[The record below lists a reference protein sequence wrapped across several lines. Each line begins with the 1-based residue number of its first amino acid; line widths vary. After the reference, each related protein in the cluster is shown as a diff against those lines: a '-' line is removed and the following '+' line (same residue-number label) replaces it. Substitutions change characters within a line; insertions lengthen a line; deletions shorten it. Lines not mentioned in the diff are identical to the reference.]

1 MFQESEGHFSE
12 ILAAI
17 AGRLA
22 KSRLHWNLRCVAP
35 FTLPSHEIFMIYHL
49 SLAFKHYLTW
59 ANAFH
64 YVSFRAMAA
73 LLTSLSLSFLC
84 GDTYIEASGR
94 LFRAK
99 AREWTPE
106 THRAKDNM
114 PTMGG
119 LFILATVFV
128 SCLLWCNLTS
138 AYVWITLFCL
148 SGFGAIGFWDD
159 WSKIRYCKG
168 ISAKL
173 KSRLQILVAF
183 IVAVLLYY
191 SGIST
196 AVSIPLFTS
205 YSAVLGILFIP
216 WVMFIVVALSNAVN
230 LTDGLDGLA
239 IGSLIINYCTFAII
253 AYLAGHA
260 TLAAYL
266 HMPLAASSEVAV
278 IAASLVGASIGF
290 LWYNAYPAQ
299 IFMGDVGSL
308 ALGSVLAL
316 IGIMA
321 KQELLLPLAG
331 GLFVIEVL
339 SVILQVASFKYTG
352 KRIFKMAPIH
362 HHYELLGWPEAK
374 IVTRFSIITLIL
386 CILALMLLKVQ

>member
-1 MFQESEGHFSE
+1 
-12 ILAAI
+12 
-17 AGRLA
+17 
-22 KSRLHWNLRCVAP
+22 
-35 FTLPSHEIFMIYHL
+35 MIYHL
-49 SLAFKHYLTW
+49 SLALKQYVTW

-73 LLTSLSLSFLC
+73 LLTSLSLSFLF
-84 GDTYIEASGR
+84 GDKYIEASGR
-94 LFRAK
+94 LFRSK

-128 SCLLWCNLTS
+128 SCLLWCNLHS
-138 AYVWITLFCL
+138 AYVWISLFCL
-148 SGFGAIGFWDD
+148 AGFGAIGFWDD
-159 WSKIRYCKG
+159 WSKISSRKG
-168 ISAKL
+168 ISAKY
-173 KSRLQILVAF
+173 KSRLQIAVAL
-183 IVAVLLYY
+183 AVGIMLYY

-196 AVSIPLFTS
+196 ALHVPLFTS
-205 YSAVLGILFIP
+205 FSPVMGLLFIP
-216 WVMFIVVALSNAVN
+216 WVVFILVAFSNAVN

-260 TLAAYL
+260 TIAAYL

-308 ALGSVLAL
+308 ALGSGLAL

-331 GLFVIEVL
+331 GLFVMEVV
-339 SVILQVASFKYTG
+339 SVILQVTSYKYFG
-352 KRIFKMAPIH
+352 KRLFKMAPIH
-362 HHYELLGWPEAK
+362 HHFELLGWPEAK
-374 IVTRFSIITLIL
+374 IVTRFGIITLIL
-386 CILALMLLKVQ
+386 CILALMVIKVQ

>member
-1 MFQESEGHFSE
+1 
-12 ILAAI
+12 
-17 AGRLA
+17 
-22 KSRLHWNLRCVAP
+22 
-35 FTLPSHEIFMIYHL
+35 MIYHL

-73 LLTSLSLSFLC
+73 LLTSLSLSFLL
-84 GDTYIEASGR
+84 GDRYIEASGR
-94 LFRAK
+94 LFRSK

-106 THRAKDNM
+106 AHRAKDNM

-138 AYVWITLFCL
+138 AYVWIALFCL

-159 WSKIRYCKG
+159 WSKIRYRKG

-205 YSAVLGILFIP
+205 YSPVLGILFIP

-260 TLAAYL
+260 TLATYL
-266 HMPLAASSEVAV
+266 HMPLAASSEVTV

-352 KRIFKMAPIH
+352 KRLFKMAPIH